1 MSEKCIAEIK
11 LWLPEHM
18 KRDLQDLADQD
29 DRKTSELIRVV
40 LEDWLYGA
48 QRRLCRAGTE
58 GAHRTD
64 KGRPA

>member
-1 MSEKCIAEIK
+1 MTEKCIAEIK

-40 LEDWLYGA
+40 LEDYLYGA
-48 QRRLCRAGTE
+48 QRKLCRPSSE
-58 GAHRTD
+58 GSKRD
-64 KGRPA
+64 EPGRRS